1 MRTQEERVRDLTVYV
16 GNNLENADFGLW
28 NALTD
33 LTELAKQNGASSG
46 SYSLALS
53 RAIAGVRASVQELKR
68 AVERELADMVDDDF
82 PMKEAKE

>member
-1 MRTQEERVRDLTVYV
+1 MMRTQEERVRDLTVYV
-16 GNNLENADFGLW
+16 GNNLEDADVGLW
-28 NALTD
+28 NALRN

-53 RAIAGVRASVQELKR
+53 RAVAGARASVQELKR

-82 PMKEAKE
+82 PMKEE